1 MIGQQGSNM
10 TKALL
15 VIDVQVDFCEGGVLA
30 CAGGAIT
37 AKRITEHLKNN
48 KNDYDYVIASRDW
61 HKANDANGGHFAA
74 KDESPDFKT
83 SWPEHCV
90 EDELGSQYHANLD
103 TSLIDIHIKKGQGAN
118 GYSIFEGVDD
128 SGTSFPDLVNELQIT
143 QVDVAGIATDYCVLA
158 SSMDAKKFG
167 LVVRVITGL
176 TAGVS
181 QGSTEN
187 AIDDMIDEGIEVT
200 PVYEAN

>member
-1 MIGQQGSNM
+1 
-10 TKALL
+10 
-15 VIDVQVDFCEGGVLA
+15 LA
-30 CAGGAIT
+30 CDGGAIT
-37 AKRITEHLKNN
+37 AKRITEHLEIN
-48 KNDYDYVIASRDW
+48 KGDYDYVIASRDW
-61 HKANDANGGHFAA
+61 HKANDANDGHFAV
-74 KDESPDFKT
+74 KNESPDFKT

-90 EDELGSQYHANLD
+90 ENELGSQYHANLD

-128 SGTSFPDLVNELQIT
+128 SGTSFPNLVTDLQIT
-143 QVDVAGIATDYCVLA
+143 QVDVVGIATDYCVFA

-167 LVVRVITGL
+167 LAVRVITGL

-187 AIDDMIDEGIEVT
+187 AIDDMVDEGIEVT

>member
-1 MIGQQGSNM
+1 M

-30 CAGGAIT
+30 CAGGAVT
-37 AKRITEHLKNN
+37 AKRITEHLESN
-48 KNDYDYVIASRDW
+48 KGAYEYVIASRDW

-128 SGTSFPDLVNELQIT
+128 SGTSFHDLVTELQIT
-143 QVDVAGIATDYCVLA
+143 QVDVVGIATDYCVLA

-176 TAGVS
+176 TAGDS

-187 AIDDMIDEGIEVT
+187 AIDDMVDEGIEVT

>member
-1 MIGQQGSNM
+1 M

-30 CAGGAIT
+30 CDGGAIT
-37 AKRITEHLKNN
+37 AKRITEHLEIN
-48 KNDYDYVIASRDW
+48 KGDYDYVIASRDW
-61 HKANDANGGHFAA
+61 HKANDANDGHFAV
-74 KDESPDFKT
+74 KNESPDFKT

-90 EDELGSQYHANLD
+90 ENELGSQYHANLD

-128 SGTSFPDLVNELQIT
+128 SGTSFPNLVTDLQIT
-143 QVDVAGIATDYCVLA
+143 QVDVVGIATDYCVLA

-187 AIDDMIDEGIEVT
+187 AIDDMVDEGIEVT

>member
-1 MIGQQGSNM
+1 M

-15 VIDVQVDFCEGGVLA
+15 VIDVQVDFCEGGVLG
-30 CAGGAIT
+30 CPGGAVT
-37 AKRITEHLKNN
+37 AKRITEHLNN
-48 KNDYDYVIASRDW
+48 YKGDYDYVIASRDW
-61 HKANDANGGHFAA
+61 HKANDSNGGHFAA
-74 KDESPDFKT
+74 KNESPDFKT

-90 EDELGSQYHANLD
+90 ENELGSQYHANLD

-128 SGTSFPDLVNELQIT
+128 SGTSFPDLVSDLQIT
-143 QVDVAGIATDYCVLA
+143 EVDVVGIATDYCVLA
-158 SSMDAKKFG
+158 SSMDANKFG
-167 LVVRVITGL
+167 LAVRVITGL

-187 AIDDMIDEGIEVT
+187 AIDEMIDQGIEVT
-200 PVYEAN
+200 PVHEAN

>member
-1 MIGQQGSNM
+1 M

-15 VIDVQVDFCEGGVLA
+15 VIDVQVDFCEGGALA
-30 CAGGAIT
+30 CAGGAVT
-37 AKRITEHLKNN
+37 AKRITEHLESN
-48 KNDYDYVIASRDW
+48 KGAYDYVIASRDW

-90 EDELGSQYHANLD
+90 ENQPGSQYHANLD

-128 SGTSFPDLVNELQIT
+128 SGTSFPDLVTELQIT
-143 QVDVAGIATDYCVLA
+143 QVDVVGIATDYCVLA

-167 LVVRVITGL
+167 LAVRVITGL

-187 AIDDMIDEGIEVT
+187 AIDDMVDEGIEVT

>member
-1 MIGQQGSNM
+1 M
-10 TKALL
+10 TKALF
-15 VIDVQVDFCEGGVLA
+15 VIDVQIDFCEGGVLA

-48 KNDYDYVIASRDW
+48 KGDYDFVIASRDW

-74 KDESPDFKT
+74 KNQSPDFKT

-90 EDELGSQYHANLD
+90 ENELGSQYHANLD
-103 TSLIDIHIKKGQGAN
+103 ISLIDIHIKKGHGSN
-118 GYSIFEGVDD
+118 GYSIFEGVNDA
-128 SGTSFPDLVNELQIT
+128 GTSFPDLVNELQIT
-143 QVDVAGIATDYCVLA
+143 QVDVVGIATDYCVLA

-167 LVVRVITGL
+167 LAVRVITGL

-187 AIDDMIDEGIEVT
+187 AIDEMVDQGIEVT